1 MLLDSFSADLRA
13 YEAAE
18 DRLAWRDEANAQ
30 SAAWIAQSV
39 ISNLDGRRDQF
50 LDWLLDRSGGIHLIA
65 DLLDLMHSGATD
77 ISTPLHRA
85 IDSFALEQANEEAR
99 YD

>member
-30 SAAWIAQSV
+30 AAAWIAQSV
-39 ISNLDGRRDQF
+39 IANLDGRRDQF
-50 LDWLLDRSGGIHLIA
+50 IEWLFDRPGAASLIS
-65 DLLDLMHSGATD
+65 DLLDEMHGGAAD
-77 ISTPLHRA
+77 ISQPLHRS
-85 IDSFALEQANEEAR
+85 IDSFALETANEEAR

>member
-50 LDWLLDRSGGIHLIA
+50 VEWLFDRPGAGNLIA
-65 DLLDLMHSGATD
+65 DLLDEMKSGAAD

-85 IDSFALEQANEEAR
+85 IDSFALDMANEEAR